1 VDSYDEFGSV
11 RPVSGQGDK
20 SYMDPIQ
27 PAGGGLGKTVVG
39 GIVLAVLIVAA
50 VAATV
55 VWRGRTG
62 DPFASARSV
71 PADMDFVMTF
81 DALAL
86 SDSERLQA
94 FVDAFAVP
102 MLDAELI
109 DSYPGDLVAAIDET
123 MGEETGFTLTDDIV
137 PWIGRSVS
145 IAGKVPELDFAL
157 DSDVELSFILSADVR
172 DRGAAEAFVDK
183 VIRKLGDERITVTA
197 TQIAGQPGYLI
208 AERDDEPGVA
218 LVLLD
223 DALLVGADDSVAAA
237 IAARDA
243 GLSITEDAG
252 FVDVM
257 SRLPEERMV
266 AYYVAPSAMDALL
279 DLGTAV
285 GAAGLLTE
293 APELPETP
301 EASPIAASISL
312 VDEGLLFSYVSL
324 GATELDGVLAPDSS
338 VLASLPDGTLGFLS
352 IAGSFGAEGVS
363 IDEQMLAD
371 LGYPL
376 DMLSEQTG
384 IDIVAVLESLSG
396 DLTIAVNETRN
407 SSIAAATDVP
417 VGVLAAVGLNDAE
430 PVRNLLDML
439 EEMAGQEGIEFSG
452 SSGVTTVSVAGD
464 EYVAYSVTDDLLVIG
479 SGSGPVQDVA
489 SSEAGGLLSSQL
501 YQELDE
507 VVVGD
512 GLVMFVDI
520 GGIVSLVPLTSDE
533 AAAIAPIRGMGLGGE
548 VDGDAVTMEVLLL
561 VDY

>member
-1 VDSYDEFGSV
+1 MDSYDEFGSV
-11 RPVSGQGDK
+11 RPVSGQGEK

-27 PAGGGLGKTVVG
+27 ATAGGPRKALVG
-39 GIVLAVLIVAA
+39 GLVLAVLIVAA

-71 PADMDFVMTF
+71 PAEIDFVMTF

-123 MGEETGFTLTDDIV
+123 MAEETGFTLTDDIV

-145 IAGKVPELDFAL
+145 IAGKVPELDFEYG
-157 DSDVELSFILSADVR
+157 SGVEISFILSADVR
-172 DRGAAEAFVDK
+172 DRAAAEAFVDK
-183 VIRKLGDERITVTA
+183 VVRRLGDEQVTVTA
-197 TQIAGQPGYLI
+197 SEIAGQPGYLFTQPD
-208 AERDDEPGVA
+208 AEPEIA

-223 DALLVGADDSVAAA
+223 DALLVGTDDSVAGA

-243 GLSITEDAG
+243 GLSIAEDAG
-252 FVDVM
+252 FVEVM

-266 AYYVAPSAMDALL
+266 AYYVAPSAMNALL
-279 DLGTAV
+279 DLSAAV
-285 GAAGLLTE
+285 SAAGFAGE
-293 APELPETP
+293 IPELPETP
-301 EASPIAASISL
+301 EATPMAAAVSL
-312 VDEGLLFSYVSL
+312 VDEGVLFSYVSL
-324 GATELDGVLAPDSS
+324 GTIDVGDVLAPDNA
-338 VLASLPDGTLGFLS
+338 VLGSLPDSTLGFLS
-352 IAGSFGAEGVS
+352 IAGSFGSEGMS
-363 IDEQMLAD
+363 LDEQMMSD

-376 DMLSEQTG
+376 GMLSQETG
-384 IDIVAVLESLSG
+384 IDMVAVLESLSG
-396 DLTIAVNETRN
+396 GLTIAVNETRS

-417 VGVLAAVGLNDAE
+417 VGVLAAVDLNDSE
-430 PVRNLLDML
+430 PISGLLDML
-439 EEMAGQEGIEFSG
+439 EEMAGQQGVELSDDA
-452 SSGVTTVSVAGD
+452 GVTTISVDGD
-464 EYVAYSVTDDLLVIG
+464 EYAAYSLADDLLVIG
-479 SGSGPVQDVA
+479 SGSDLVRDVA
-489 SSEAGGLLSSQL
+489 SNESGGLLSSQL
-501 YQELDE
+501 YVELDAG
-507 VVVGD
+507 VAGD

-520 GGIVSLVPLTSDE
+520 DGIVSLVPLTSDE
-533 AAAIAPIRGMGLGGE
+533 AAVIAPIRGMGVGGE

>member
-1 VDSYDEFGSV
+1 MDSNDEFGSV
-11 RPVSGQGDK
+11 RPVSGQGEK

-27 PAGGGLGKTVVG
+27 ATAGGPRKALVG
-39 GIVLAVLIVAA
+39 GLVLAVLFVAA

-71 PADMDFVMTF
+71 PAEMDFVMTF

-123 MGEETGFTLTDDIV
+123 MAEETGFTLTDDIV

-145 IAGKVPELDFAL
+145 IAGKVPELDFEYG
-157 DSDVELSFILSADVR
+157 SGVEISFILSADVR
-172 DRGAAEAFVDK
+172 DRAAAEAFVDK
-183 VIRKLGDERITVTA
+183 VVRRLGDEQVTVTA
-197 TQIAGQPGYLI
+197 SEIAGQPGYLFTQPD
-208 AERDDEPGVA
+208 AEPEIA

-223 DALLVGADDSVAAA
+223 DALLVGTDDSVAGA

-243 GLSITEDAG
+243 GLSIAEDAG
-252 FVDVM
+252 FVEVM

-266 AYYVAPSAMDALL
+266 AYYVAPSAMNALL
-279 DLGTAV
+279 DLSAAV
-285 GAAGLLTE
+285 SAAGFAGE
-293 APELPETP
+293 IPELPETP
-301 EASPIAASISL
+301 EATPMAAAVSL
-312 VDEGLLFSYVSL
+312 VDEGVLFSYVSL
-324 GATELDGVLAPDSS
+324 GTIDVGDVLAPDNA
-338 VLASLPDGTLGFLS
+338 VLGSLPDSTLGFLS
-352 IAGSFGAEGVS
+352 IAGSFGSEGMS
-363 IDEQMLAD
+363 LDEQMMSD

-376 DMLSEQTG
+376 GMLSQETG
-384 IDIVAVLESLSG
+384 IDMVAVLESLSG
-396 DLTIAVNETRN
+396 DLTIAVNETRS

-417 VGVLAAVGLNDAE
+417 VGVLAAVDLNDSE
-430 PVRNLLDML
+430 PISGLLDML
-439 EEMAGQEGIEFSG
+439 EEMAGQQGVELSDDA
-452 SSGVTTVSVAGD
+452 GVTTISVDGD
-464 EYVAYSVTDDLLVIG
+464 EYAAYSLADDLLVIG
-479 SGSGPVQDVA
+479 SGSDLVRDVA
-489 SSEAGGLLSSQL
+489 SNESGGLLSSQL
-501 YQELDE
+501 YVELDAG
-507 VVVGD
+507 VAGD

-520 GGIVSLVPLTSDE
+520 DGIVSLVPLTSDE
-533 AAAIAPIRGMGLGGE
+533 AAVIAPIRGMGVGGE

>member
-1 VDSYDEFGSV
+1 MDSYDEFGSV
-11 RPVSGQGDK
+11 TPVSGQGDK

-27 PAGGGLGKTVVG
+27 TTAGGPRMALVG
-39 GIVLAVLIVAA
+39 GLVLAVLIIAA

-71 PADMDFVMTF
+71 PADVDLVMTV

-102 MLDAELI
+102 MLDAGLI
-109 DSYPGDLVAAIDET
+109 DSYSGDMVAAIDESL
-123 MGEETGFTLTDDIV
+123 GAETGFTLTDDIV

-145 IAGKVPELDFAL
+145 IAGKVPELDFAFG
-157 DSDVELSFILSADVR
+157 SDVEFSFILSADVR
-172 DRGAAEAFVDK
+172 DSGAAEAFVDK
-183 VIRKLGDERITVTA
+183 VIARLGDERITVTA
-197 TQIAGQPGYLI
+197 TQIAGQSGYLFT
-208 AERDDEPGVA
+208 EPDDKPGVA

-223 DALLVGADDSVAAA
+223 DALLVGTDSSVAGA

-243 GLSITEDAG
+243 GLSIADDAG

-266 AYYVAPSAMDALL
+266 AYYVAPSAFDALL
-279 DLGTAV
+279 ELSTAV
-285 GAAGLLTE
+285 GAAGLLAE
-293 APELPETP
+293 VPEVPDTP
-301 EASPIAASISL
+301 AASPSAAAISL
-312 VDEGLLFSYVSL
+312 VDEGVLFSYVTL
-324 GATELDGVLAPDSS
+324 GAAEIDGVLEPDAS
-338 VLASLPDGTLGFLS
+338 VLSSLPDGTLGFLS
-352 IAGSFGAEGVS
+352 ISGSFGSEGIS
-363 IDEQMLAD
+363 LDEQMLSD

-376 DMLSEQTG
+376 DMISEETG
-384 IDIVAVLESLSG
+384 IDLVGVLESLTG
-396 DLTIAVNETRN
+396 DLTIAVNETRD

-417 VGVLAAVGLNDAE
+417 IGALAAVGLNDAE
-430 PVRNLLDML
+430 PIRELLDML
-439 EEMAGQEGIEFSG
+439 EEMAGQEGVGFSEA
-452 SSGVTTVSVAGD
+452 SGVTAISVDGD
-464 EYVAYSVTDDLLVIG
+464 EYASYSVTDDLLVIG
-479 SGSGPVQDVA
+479 TGSGLVDDVA
-489 SSEAGGLLSSQL
+489 ANEPGGLLSSQL
-501 YQELDE
+501 YQELDG
-507 VVVGD
+507 VVAGN

-533 AAAIAPIRGMGLGGE
+533 AAAIAPIRGLGYGGV